1 MRYNS
6 VMHDADIQEEM
17 PVPEH
22 LTSSKI
28 SSREWVILFIL
39 IGGIDVIQLLLDL
52 LVVGVAINRAI
63 DVGVG
68 MLFPLYL
75 EIRGVSMVNTK
86 RLVALAG
93 TFTGEMI
100 PAIDSLPLWT
110 LDLVYVR
117 STVKIEEALAKIKLK
132 KEWDDHKDQRARER
146 ALAEEHEEQE
156 RAEIE
161 EAQTE
166 EEGKDQIIRP
176 DFNSRPADLPQKEE
190 IDFRAAA

>member
-1 MRYNS
+1 
-6 VMHDADIQEEM
+6 
-17 PVPEH
+17 
-22 LTSSKI
+22 
-28 SSREWVILFIL
+28 
-39 IGGIDVIQLLLDL
+39 
-52 LVVGVAINRAI
+52 
-63 DVGVG
+63 